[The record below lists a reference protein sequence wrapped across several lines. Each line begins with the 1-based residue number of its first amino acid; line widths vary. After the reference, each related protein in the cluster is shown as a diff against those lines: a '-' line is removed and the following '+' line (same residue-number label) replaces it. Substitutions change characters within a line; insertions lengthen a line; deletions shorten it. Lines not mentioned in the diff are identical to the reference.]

1 MVSRDHNQRALDA
14 AAIRALGLAE
24 AAHANRG
31 RGAACVIL
39 ASLEFKVRSEC
50 AMAIDYVIEYDCP
63 PKRELTAD
71 GIRERLKERAR
82 ADEVIAWFRNAGDM
96 RQPAQM
102 GFEFTHSTPADPG
115 DKQLIVVQ
123 DLIDHAAPLDDY
135 ADHCADCPANPSGK
149 AYGCMGFIQYPITAR
164 AETWLLERLPVP
176 DEPLV
181 WLLLKHGIQKLGYD
195 GASVKA
201 LREADGGPEADE
213 RAYFELP
220 IAPQRRLGELR
231 VSGDQ
236 ALEMIFGVGE
246 RIIPNHA
253 GVLLLFA
260 GAIERDLEAQEIQDI
275 SSFGETKQKR
285 DAFKMRTEAGADERV
300 RELVAFFRALY
311 VAWRLNV
318 PLYVDA

>member
-1 MVSRDHNQRALDA
+1 
-14 AAIRALGLAE
+14 
-24 AAHANRG
+24 
-31 RGAACVIL
+31 
-39 ASLEFKVRSEC
+39 
-50 AMAIDYVIEYDCP
+50 MAIDYIIEYDCL
-63 PKRELTAD
+63 PKRELSAD

-82 ADEVIAWFRNAGDM
+82 AEEVIQWFRAAGDQ
-96 RQPAQM
+96 RQPDQM

-123 DLIDHAAPLDDY
+123 DLIDHAAILDDY
-135 ADHCADCPANPSGK
+135 AEHCAACPANARGQPF
-149 AYGCMGFIQYPITAR
+149 GCMGFIQYPITAL

-181 WLLLKHGIQKLGYD
+181 WLLLKQGIQKLGYD

-201 LREADGGPEADE
+201 LREADGGPEASE

-220 IAPQRRLGELR
+220 IAPRRRLGELR

-246 RIIPNHA
+246 RVIPNHA
-253 GVLLLFA
+253 GVLLLFF
-260 GAIERDLEAQEIQDI
+260 GAIDRDLEADEIRDI
-275 SSFGETKQKR
+275 SSFDLPIRER
-285 DAFKMRTEAGADERV
+285 FAFEMMSGAGADDCV
-300 RELVAFFRALY
+300 RELIAFFRALY

-318 PLYVDA
+318 ALFIDA